1 MPTKDGHLFARHEN
15 ELSGTT
21 DVASRPELA
30 NRKTTKLIDGV
41 AFTGSFSEDFTL
53 AEIKTLRAK
62 ERIPD
67 VRPRKHA
74 LDRLFEIPT
83 LREVIGL
90 VIRVE
95 EQTVK
100 NRHLSQTK
108 YPTHFQKEGTFLSG
122 AAINSSLAELLIKT
136 LVEEGL
142 THPARIFFPCG
153 PTPTGRVVCGSR
165 SICSLLR
172 YNRAP

>member
-53 AEIKTLRAK
+53 AEIKSLRAK

-67 VRPRKHA
+67 VCPRKHA

-100 NRHLSQTK
+100 NRHLSANQI
-108 YPTHFQKEGTFLSG
+108 PDSLPEGRDLP
-122 AAINSSLAELLIKT
+122 E
-136 LVEEGL
+136 
-142 THPARIFFPCG
+142 R
-153 PTPTGRVVCGSR
+153 R
-165 SICSLLR
+165 SDQ
-172 YNRAP
+172 